1 MSIAKPSHLA
11 RFDLAAVICLML
23 MFAGVFALMAAYA
36 PRDVKSESQDR
47 AFEPPWHQLS
57 MNGS

>member
-11 RFDLAAVICLML
+11 RFDLAAVMCLML
-23 MFAGVFALMAAYA
+23 MFAGIFVLMAVYA
-36 PRDVKSESQDR
+36 PRGVKSELQDR
-47 AFEPPWHQLS
+47 AVEPPWHQLS